1 MSSMWKTRKLELQRQ
16 FEFKKYVFSFYG
28 KHKKGL
34 YLQELNLTQKQIN
47 DYCDIYIKTFHLFY
61 KNEICNG
68 QFVASSISYDSVD
81 RERVRDI
88 IEMDHEE

>member
-47 DYCDIYIKTFHLFY
+47 DYCDIYIKTFHLFF
-61 KNEICNG
+61 KSEICNG
-68 QFVASSISYDSVD
+68 QISYDSVD

>member
-1 MSSMWKTRKLELQRQ
+1 MSTLWEKRKLELQRQ

-28 KHKKGL
+28 KHKEGL

-47 DYCDIYIKTFHLFY
+47 DYCDIYISTYH
-61 KNEICNG
+61 ICFPDELKRHG
-68 QFVASSISYDSVD
+68 DIAYDSVD

-88 IEMDHEE
+88 IEMNHTSSN

>member
-1 MSSMWKTRKLELQRQ
+1 MKPLWEKRKLELLKQ

-28 KHKKGL
+28 KHKEGL

-47 DYCDIYIKTFHLFY
+47 NYCDIYIKTFHLFFTSELC
-61 KNEICNG
+61 KDGNI
-68 QFVASSISYDSVD
+68 AYDSVD

>member
-1 MSSMWKTRKLELQRQ
+1 MKPMWQRRKLELLKQ

-28 KHKKGL
+28 KHKEGL

-68 QFVASSISYDSVD
+68 QISYDSVD